1 MQDPLN
7 VFILKT
13 RIDLLCL
20 PDVPKSVKMLY
31 FQYFYFPLQKWSRMN
46 FDLLCLQRR
55 RSFLFLHQLHF
66 IIIFRQSASTILF
79 TNIQILKVKYYRK
92 REYNLVNF
100 LTFVTVKSIFC
111 LSSKCSISGYWSGNH
126 KGINVV
132 CKNLSQ
138 EVR

>member
-1 MQDPLN
+1 MYLFWKHELTYCAYLMCQNQLKCYISN
-7 VFILKT
+7 TFISRCKSEVEWTL
-13 RIDLLCL
+13 IYYACNAEDL
-20 PDVPKSVKMLY
+20 
-31 FQYFYFPLQKWSRMN
+31 F
-46 FDLLCLQRR
+46 LL
-55 RSFLFLHQLHF
+55 LHQLHF
-66 IIIFRQSASTILF
+66 IIIIRQSASTILF

-132 CKNLSQ
+132 CKKLSQ